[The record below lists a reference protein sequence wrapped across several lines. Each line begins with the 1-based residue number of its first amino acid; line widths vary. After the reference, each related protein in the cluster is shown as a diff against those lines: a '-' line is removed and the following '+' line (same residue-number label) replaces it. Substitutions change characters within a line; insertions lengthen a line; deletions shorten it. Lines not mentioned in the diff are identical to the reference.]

1 MLWPERSSSTGPEAR
16 AGFFRDESPHFATNQ
31 ARDLLTEHRQGSHVV
46 SESLRTS
53 RRTFSMGALSA
64 AGLAV
69 LSACGQKPA
78 GSGSGSGGGG
88 TAAYANKGMDF
99 FFFVMLAEAIKR
111 RSEKLG
117 FKYST
122 ADAKQDASQ
131 QFSQAKTLL
140 VQQPAMLIVDTVDS
154 RAWAPIAQQTKSRK
168 LPFGAVD
175 SLVTDGEIDF
185 QVAFDNSMA
194 GTLAA
199 QKTVELLKAK
209 YGSERGQVFNG
220 YGALSSAAW
229 NARKIAFEA
238 ELAKYP
244 NIQLISRPTEG
255 SETTARQV
263 AGATL
268 SEFPQ
273 LDAIHGPSDSI
284 TRGFITAMETAGRLK
299 KVGDTNHIIV
309 TTIDGEPQALQWFRD
324 GTVDAP
330 VSQDPVAYG
339 EICVDML
346 SQYTAKGQA
355 IPIGPYKNADYF
367 WETSTIESTANG
379 PVMTIPPYLIDKS
392 NVDDPRQWANVVIQK
407 WGKSQ

>member
-1 MLWPERSSSTGPEAR
+1 MNEMSRI
-16 AGFFRDESPHFATNQ
+16 
-31 ARDLLTEHRQGSHVV
+31 
-46 SESLRTS
+46 S
-53 RRTFSMGALSA
+53 RRSFGAGALGA
-64 AGLAV
+64 AGLA
-69 LSACGQKPA
+69 LLAACGQGAQA
-78 GSGSGSGGGG
+78 GASGASSGAGGGGGGG
-88 TAAYANKGMDF
+88 TGTYANKGMDF
-99 FFFVMLAEAIKR
+99 FFFVMLAESIKR
-111 RSEKLG
+111 RTEELG
-117 FKYST
+117 FTYNST
-122 ADAKQDASQ
+122 DAKQDSSQ
-131 QFSQAKTLL
+131 QFNQAKTLL
-140 VQQPAMLIVDTVDS
+140 VQKPSFLVVDTVDS
-154 RAWAPIAQQTKSRK
+154 GAWAPIATQTKGAK
-168 LPFGAVD
+168 VPFGAVD

-209 YGSERGQVFNG
+209 YGTERGQVFNG

-244 NIQLISRPTEG
+244 EIQLISRPTDG

-268 SEFPQ
+268 SEFAD

-284 TRGFITAMETAGRLK
+284 TRGFITAMQTADRLK
-299 KVGDTNHIIV
+299 KVGEEGHIIV

-346 SQYTAKGQA
+346 TTYTAKGQA
-355 IPIGPYKNADYF
+355 IPLGAYDNKDYF
-367 WETSTIESTANG
+367 WESSVIDSTPNG
-379 PVMTIPPYLIDKS
+379 PVMTIPPYIIDKD
-392 NVDDPRQWANVVIQK
+392 NVEDPRQWANVVTQK
-407 WGKSQ
+407 WGIKQ

>member
-1 MLWPERSSSTGPEAR
+1 VSASTSLTRR
-16 AGFFRDESPHFATNQ
+16 AF
-31 ARDLLTEHRQGSHVV
+31 GS
-46 SESLRTS
+46 
-53 RRTFSMGALSA
+53 GALGA
-64 AGLAV
+64 AGLAL
-69 LSACGQKPA
+69 LSACGRGGGVQA
-78 GSGSGSGGGG
+78 GGSGGAG

-111 RSEKLG
+111 QSEKLKY
-117 FKYST
+117 KYST
-122 ADAKQDASQ
+122 TDAKQDSSQ
-131 QFSQAKTLL
+131 QFNQAKTLL
-140 VQQPAMLIVDTVDS
+140 VQKPALLVVDTVDS
-154 RAWAPIAQQTKSRK
+154 GAWSPIAAQAKGAK
-168 LPFGAVD
+168 VPFGAVD
-175 SLVTDGEIDF
+175 SLVSKGEIDF

-209 YGSERGQVFNG
+209 YGTEQGSVFNG

-244 NIQLISRPTEG
+244 NIQLISRPTDG

-268 SEFPQ
+268 SEFPK

-284 TRGFITAMETAGRLK
+284 TRGFITALQTADRLK
-299 KVGDTNHIIV
+299 KVGEQDHIIV

-324 GTVDAP
+324 GIVDAP

-346 SQYTAKGQA
+346 STYTAKGKP
-355 IPIGPYKNADYF
+355 IPLGAYKNADYF
-367 WETSTIESTANG
+367 WEQSTVESTKNG
-379 PVMTIPPYLIDKS
+379 PVMTIPPYVIDKT
-392 NVDDPRQWANVVIQK
+392 NVDDPRQWANVVTKK
-407 WGKSQ
+407 WGIKQ

>member
-1 MLWPERSSSTGPEAR
+1 MSRI
-16 AGFFRDESPHFATNQ
+16 
-31 ARDLLTEHRQGSHVV
+31 
-46 SESLRTS
+46 S
-53 RRTFSMGALSA
+53 RRSFGAGALGA
-64 AGLAV
+64 AGLA
-69 LSACGQKPA
+69 LLAACGQGAQA
-78 GSGSGSGGGG
+78 GASGASSGAGGGGGGG
-88 TAAYANKGMDF
+88 TGTYANKGMDF
-99 FFFVMLAEAIKR
+99 FFFVMLAESIKR
-111 RSEKLG
+111 RTEELG
-117 FKYST
+117 FTYNST
-122 ADAKQDASQ
+122 DAKQDSSQ
-131 QFSQAKTLL
+131 QFNQAKTLL
-140 VQQPAMLIVDTVDS
+140 VQKPSFLVVDTVDS
-154 RAWAPIAQQTKSRK
+154 GAWAPIATQTKGAK
-168 LPFGAVD
+168 VPFGAVD

-209 YGSERGQVFNG
+209 YGTERGQVFNG

-244 NIQLISRPTEG
+244 EIQLISRPTDG

-268 SEFPQ
+268 SEFAD

-284 TRGFITAMETAGRLK
+284 TRGFITAMQTADRLK
-299 KVGDTNHIIV
+299 KVGEEGHIIV

-346 SQYTAKGQA
+346 TTYTAKGQA
-355 IPIGPYKNADYF
+355 IPLGAYDNKDYF
-367 WETSTIESTANG
+367 WESSVIDSTPNG
-379 PVMTIPPYLIDKS
+379 PVMTIPPYIIDKD
-392 NVDDPRQWANVVIQK
+392 NVEDPRQWANVVTQK
-407 WGKSQ
+407 WGIKQ

>member
-1 MLWPERSSSTGPEAR
+1 MTVPPSI
-16 AGFFRDESPHFATNQ
+16 
-31 ARDLLTEHRQGSHVV
+31 
-46 SESLRTS
+46 S
-53 RRTFSMGALSA
+53 RRTLGKGALSA
-64 AGLAV
+64 AGLAL
-69 LSACGQKPA
+69 LSACGQGGGA
-78 GSGSGSGGGG
+78 QAGGSTGSGPGGG

-111 RSEKLG
+111 QSEKLK

-122 ADAKQDASQ
+122 TDAKQDSSQ
-131 QFSQAKTLL
+131 QFNQAKTLL
-140 VQQPAMLIVDTVDS
+140 VQKPAMLIVDTVDS
-154 RAWAPIAQQTKSRK
+154 GAWAPIAQQTKTGK
-168 LPFGAVD
+168 VPFGAVD

-209 YGSERGQVFNG
+209 YGSEKGQVFNG

-255 SETTARQV
+255 SETTARSV

-268 SEFPQ
+268 SEFPE

-284 TRGFITAMETAGRLK
+284 TRGFITAMDTSGRLK
-299 KVGDTNHIIV
+299 KVGEEKHIIV

-339 EICVDML
+339 QICVDML
-346 SQYTAKGQA
+346 STYTAKGQA
-355 IPIGPYKNADYF
+355 IPLGAYENKDYF
-367 WETSTIESTANG
+367 WEKSTIEATPNG
-379 PVMTIPPYLIDKS
+379 PVMTIPPYVIDKA
-392 NVDDPRQWANVVIQK
+392 NVDDPRQWANVVTQK
-407 WGKSQ
+407 WGLKQ

>member
-1 MLWPERSSSTGPEAR
+1 M
-16 AGFFRDESPHFATNQ
+16 NM
-31 ARDLLTEHRQGSHVV
+31 
-46 SESLRTS
+46 S
-53 RRTFSMGALSA
+53 RRTFGMGALGA
-64 AGLAV
+64 AGLAL
-69 LSACGQKPA
+69 LSACGQDGGSPA
-78 GSGSGSGGGG
+78 GGSSGSGSGSGGG

-111 RSEKLG
+111 KSEELG
-117 FKYST
+117 YKYST
-122 ADAKQDASQ
+122 TDAKQDSSQ
-131 QFSQAKTLL
+131 QFNQAKTLL
-140 VQQPAMLIVDTVDS
+140 VQKPSLLIVDTVDS
-154 RAWAPIAQQTKSRK
+154 GAWAPIAQQTKSGK
-168 LPFGAVD
+168 IPFGAVD

-194 GTLAA
+194 GTMAA

-209 YGSERGQVFNG
+209 YGSEKGSVFNG

-255 SETTARQV
+255 SETNARQV

-268 SEFPQ
+268 SEFPE

-299 KVGDTNHIIV
+299 KVGEEGHIIV

-346 SQYTAKGQA
+346 STYTAKGQP
-355 IPIGPYKNADYF
+355 IPLGAYENKDYF
-367 WETSTIESTANG
+367 WEKSTIESTPNG
-379 PVMTIPPYLIDKS
+379 PVMTIPPYVIDKS
-392 NVDDPRQWANVVIQK
+392 NVDDPRQWANVVTQK
-407 WGKSQ
+407 WGLTQ